1 MDHESMREEGIYLS
15 LVRSKKASDVGIVV
29 GGVFFRATNERWTLA
44 AKDQWERREFQ
55 FTSRWWGARK
65 RAM

>member
-44 AKDQWERREFQ
+44 AKDQ
-55 FTSRWWGARK
+55 
-65 RAM
+65 